1 MGKFS
6 DIFAPKDFSGSD
18 TETPETF
25 QGGTNEEWQEYASSL
40 AVDVPEIT
48 WKGLGNVALDFTPV
62 IGDIKGG
69 YETVQMIGEE
79 LEKENPNYYLIGA
92 MGGLGAV
99 ATIIGLV
106 PGVGDAAQKAI
117 MSGTRMMADRTG
129 QLAGEITG
137 TARAIRDGDLEF
149 ILARGKPENSQGLGA
164 DVVKKPTK
172 VQLDPVRETS
182 SKGFYKN
189 KAPNYVTDMEVDVE
203 DQGLLVPEKDL
214 KIDDL
219 EGTDLIPLIA
229 DRTDAGKKL
238 KGVKGGAKDY
248 EFANPI
254 DLQGG
259 GGFMRYR
266 DTGAFASMPSV
277 MGDQAKL
284 AKKVADE
291 GGDPRLVHMSMSP
304 EGGDFS
310 TMMSDTVMEMMDQS
324 DISRKNIS
332 YFKFHL

>member
-6 DIFAPKDFSGSD
+6 DIFAPKDFSGPD

-149 ILARGKPENSQGLGA
+149 ILARK
-164 DVVKKPTK
+164 
-172 VQLDPVRETS
+172 
-182 SKGFYKN
+182 
-189 KAPNYVTDMEVDVE
+189 
-203 DQGLLVPEKDL
+203 
-214 KIDDL
+214 
-219 EGTDLIPLIA
+219 
-229 DRTDAGKKL
+229 
-238 KGVKGGAKDY
+238 
-248 EFANPI
+248 
-254 DLQGG
+254 
-259 GGFMRYR
+259 
-266 DTGAFASMPSV
+266 
-277 MGDQAKL
+277 
-284 AKKVADE
+284 
-291 GGDPRLVHMSMSP
+291 
-304 EGGDFS
+304 
-310 TMMSDTVMEMMDQS
+310 
-324 DISRKNIS
+324 
-332 YFKFHL
+332 